1 METDKNA
8 TIPPGVARRL
18 KEAKAGFRLHVVILT
33 IALFLMT
40 LMIFLV
46 GPAGFARGMVAFA
59 VYLVIYVVLLSKL
72 YDDWRKEKAALMG
85 KKNAMS
91 KAPSLSQP
99 QITNSTTAPTKPIN
113 TVEQLEKE
121 E

>member
-1 METDKNA
+1 MEADKDA

-18 KEAKAGFRLHVVILT
+18 EEARASFRLHAVILT
-33 IALFLMT
+33 LALFLMT
-40 LMIFLV
+40 LMIFLL
-46 GPAGFARGMVAFA
+46 GPAGFARGMAAFA

-85 KKNAMS
+85 KNNTVS

-99 QITNSTTAPTKPIN
+99 QITDSTTAPTRPIN
-113 TVEQLEKE
+113 TVEQSEKE